1 MSVMFEIWIQ
11 KYKKLRNCL
20 MTSWIILFLKKASL
34 LQQKGTFVWQNALVL
49 SRWDDGGPIHPKMA
63 LFIPIS
69 DALSS

>member
-1 MSVMFEIWIQ
+1 
-11 KYKKLRNCL
+11 

-34 LQQKGTFVWQNALVL
+34 LQQKGTFFWQNALVL
-49 SRWDDGGPIHPKMA
+49 SRWDDGGRIHPKMA